1 VVEIGQKLLVVIVVS
16 VFAVLIPAILAIDW
30 LEENVIN
37 PRIWKDWSCDEMQ
50 EYAMQFEDEK
60 LSSFQR
66 AQFHQYLSR
75 CLAS

>member
-1 VVEIGQKLLVVIVVS
+1 MVEISQKLLAVIVIS
-16 VFAVLIPAILAIDW
+16 VFGVLIPAILAIDW

-50 EYAMQFEDEK
+50 DFAVQFKDEE

-66 AQFHQYLSR
+66 AQFHQDLSQ

>member
-1 VVEIGQKLLVVIVVS
+1 MVEIGQKLLVVIVVS

-66 AQFHQYLSR
+66 AQFHQDLSR